1 MKVQFADSFGTS
13 IKKLIRDN
21 RWYNRAWRWIRRDVP
36 HFWKNVWKF
45 RAALSKHYWWD
56 YNGTLKFMEIAIN
69 DIAINVELKGLEV
82 DESRLKKVA
91 AMKRAVE
98 ILNHINKDSYIEMA
112 EAKYGEVIFHG
123 FEFEDAE
130 DHPGYYQ
137 LVDKETPKE
146 RKHNSKVYEYARKL
160 EEQEWKE
167 LWKLLE
173 GQHYKDYEKT
183 IKHLTPEERRKDD
196 HYYKWFDG
204 SGLKGWWD

>member
-1 MKVQFADSFGTS
+1 MEVKFADSFGKS
-13 IKKLIRDN
+13 IERLIRAN
-21 RWYNRAWRWIRRDVP
+21 RWYNKAWSWIRRDVP

-45 RAALSKHYWWD
+45 RDALSKHYWWD

-69 DIAINVELKGLEV
+69 DIATNVEVKGLEI

-98 ILNHINKDSYIEMA
+98 ILKHISEDSYIEMA
-112 EAKYGEVIFHG
+112 EAEYGELIHHEW
-123 FEFEDAE
+123 EFEDVP
-130 DHPGYYQ
+130 DQPGFSQ
-137 LVDKETPKE
+137 LIDKETPAEK
-146 RKHNSKVYEYARKL
+146 KHNQKVYNYATKL

-173 GQHYKDYEKT
+173 GQDYNKYKKL
-183 IKHLTPEERRKDD
+183 IKNLTPEEQRKTD